1 MDIIDKLM
9 GKKDAGAGRGFV
21 NPKTIAEMEDE
32 KRSPAEREAREMLK
46 ERAKAKAEEEAYNKA
61 MPKPYKKGG
70 MIESKRTKKFAGGG
84 AMGSAQDM
92 GKSLTELTG
101 SLGTI
106 NQGLTGGGVGGGLS
120 GIGNA
125 MQPQPAMPDY
135 GGYDNLQG
143 GLSQLGLQGRGM
155 KKGGAVKSPKM
166 GAVKQSKPSMG
177 SASKRADGIAIKG
190 KTRGKMC

>member
-1 MDIIDKLM
+1 VAAGWL
-9 GKKDAGAGRGFV
+9 KK
-21 NPKTIAEMEDE
+21 KIMK
-32 KRSPAEREAREMLK
+32 KR
-46 ERAKAKAEEEAYNKA
+46 
-61 MPKPYKKGG
+61 
-70 MIESKRTKKFAGGG
+70 KFAGGG

-106 NQGLTGGGVGGGLS
+106 NQGLTGSGVGGGGGLS

-125 MQPQPAMPDY
+125 TQPQPAMPDY

-143 GLSQLGLQGRGM
+143 GLSQLGLQGKGM

-166 GAVKQSKPSMG
+166 GSVKQSKPSMG
-177 SASKRADGIAIKG
+177 SASKRADGIATKG